1 MEVIVWLVLLVVFL
15 GVEAAT
21 LGLASIWFA
30 GGSLIGLVAAALHA
44 PVWLQIILFLITS
57 LILLFFTRPIAVK
70 YFNKSRAKTN
80 VQGVIGKQAI
90 VVSEID
96 NLHGVGQ
103 VTVAGQQWSARSSV
117 EGEVIPVGAV
127 VVVDAISG
135 VKLMVHDITPEVEQS
150 VPSSTET
157 N

>member
-30 GGSLIGLVAAALHA
+30 GGSLIGLIAAALHA

-57 LILLFFTRPIAVK
+57 LVLLFFTRPIAVK

-96 NLHGVGQ
+96 NLQGIGQ
-103 VTVAGQQWSARSSV
+103 VTVGGQQWSARSSV
-117 EGEVIPVGAV
+117 EGKVIPVGSV

-135 VKLMVHDITPEVEQS
+135 VKLMVHDITPEVEKS

>member
-1 MEVIVWLVLLVVFL
+1 MEVIVWLILLVIFL

-57 LILLFFTRPIAVK
+57 LVLLFFTRPIAVK

-80 VQGVIGKQAI
+80 ALSVIGKQAI

-96 NLHGVGQ
+96 NLHGTGQ
-103 VTVAGQQWSARSSV
+103 VTVGGQQWSARNTAD
-117 EGEVIPVGAV
+117 GEVIPVGAV
-127 VVVDAISG
+127 VVVDSING
-135 VKLMVHDITPEVEQS
+135 VKLMVHDITPQAEQN
-150 VPSSTET
+150 VPGSTEK
-157 N
+157 